1 MGKRS
6 WHTGNS
12 KSNRTSR
19 PSQEYSTPWLLR
31 EVAGAP
37 VWAMIAFGA
46 VILGIAALYILHR

>member
-1 MGKRS
+1 MSR
-6 WHTGNS
+6 HTGNS
-12 KSNRTSR
+12 KSDRMSR